1 MNIGC
6 LGVFYNNII
15 YKKQHRVIFNFLNFK
30 DVKKKGT
37 RIMGIRRSVKN
48 TIVNSVNLSSE
59 FSSVINVRRDIYKTK
74 TEIVKTPMVQ
84 EIVEATFVGG
94 FLPRTIWA
102 NSQGVFTCTYDQ
114 ASRTYHPNGVHVYS
128 PEVTFD
134 YLFAAA
140 LVSIFMDLYPNA
152 YEMNRVTTTEL
163 SQGLQDGTWNAS
175 LELKEEYKEKQLS
188 PAFDIFN
195 IADTPVESLPLVL
208 SDSYTESKGKMGKI
222 SLILGIISV
231 PLNLLGGLTTLL
243 GILCSL
249 AGGITGLISIFA
261 TEKGKKKDK
270 KAIWGLILSIV
281 SWFLP
286 LIIGILSI
294 FSFLGI
300 GF

>member
-1 MNIGC
+1 
-6 LGVFYNNII
+6 
-15 YKKQHRVIFNFLNFK
+15 
-30 DVKKKGT
+30 
-37 RIMGIRRSVKN
+37 MGLRRSIKN
-48 TIVNSVNLSSE
+48 GIVSGVNFSSE
-59 FSSVINVRRDIYKTK
+59 YASVISLRREMYKTK
-74 TEIVKTPMVQ
+74 IEIVKTPMVQ

-102 NSQGVFTCTYDQ
+102 NSQGVFARAYDQ
-114 ASRTYHPNGVHVYS
+114 ASRTYHPNGVHVYC

-134 YLFAAA
+134 HIFAAA
-140 LVSIFMDLYPNA
+140 LLSIFMDLYPNA

-163 SQGLQDGTWNAS
+163 SQGLQDGTWHIS
-175 LELKEEYKEKQLS
+175 MELKEEYKGKQLC

-208 SDSYTESKGKMGKI
+208 SDSYTKSKGTMGKI
-222 SLILGIISV
+222 SLILGIISL

-243 GILCSL
+243 GMLCSF
-249 AGGITGLISIFA
+249 AGAITGLIGIFA

-286 LIIGILSI
+286 AIIGLLSL
-294 FSFLGI
+294 FAFLGL
-300 GF
+300 